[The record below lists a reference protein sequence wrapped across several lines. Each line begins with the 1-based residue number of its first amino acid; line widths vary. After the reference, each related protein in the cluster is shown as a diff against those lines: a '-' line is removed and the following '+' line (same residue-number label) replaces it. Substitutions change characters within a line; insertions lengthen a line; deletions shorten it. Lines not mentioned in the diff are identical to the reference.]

1 VNDASAEKK
10 PAKERRVITAPE
22 RSNRLDQA
30 MNVRRTGAQ
39 IHPLTDAYYFI
50 MRASWPRTLL
60 LIFTVF
66 SAINLIYAAAYT
78 LVGGIEN
85 ARPGNFEDAFFFS
98 VQTLATIG
106 YGKMAPASRMTNFL
120 VMLEAFSGILAT
132 TITTGLLFAKFSRP
146 TSRVFFSNVM
156 LVSARDGI
164 PTLQFR
170 MANARGNQI
179 MQAAVQVVFSYLH
192 VTAEGENLRRL
203 VPLKLTRSESALF
216 ALSWTAFHHVD
227 EASPLFGRDAAWLKK
242 NDAGFIV
249 SLVGLDETLG
259 QTVHARHSWDAD
271 CVVFGG
277 RFVDVM
283 TTHADG
289 TRELNLDKL
298 HDYVLDEPVA

>member
-1 VNDASAEKK
+1 MTDPSPPKPSGASS
-10 PAKERRVITAPE
+10 RIVTAPE
-22 RSNRLDQA
+22 RPNRLEQA
-30 MNVRRTGAQ
+30 LNVRRIGAR
-39 IHPLTDAYYFI
+39 IHPLTDAYYYI

-60 LIFTVF
+60 LIFTLF
-66 SAINLIYAAAYT
+66 SVINLLYATAYT
-78 LVGGIEN
+78 LTGGIEN

-106 YGKMAPASRMTNFL
+106 YGKMAPASRLTNLL

-132 TITTGLLFAKFSRP
+132 TITTGLLFAKFSRA
-146 TSRVFFSNVM
+146 TSRVLFSNVL
-156 LVSARDGI
+156 LVSTRDGV
-164 PTLQFR
+164 PTLHFR

-179 MQAAVQVVFSYLH
+179 MQASVQVVFSYQH
-192 VTAEGENLRRL
+192 VTEEGENLRRI

-216 ALSWTAFHHVD
+216 ALSWTAFHVVD
-227 EASPLFGRDAAWLKK
+227 EASPLFGKDSAWLRK

-249 SLVGLDETLG
+249 SLVGLDGTLG
-259 QTVHARHSWDAD
+259 QTVHARQAWDYES
-271 CVVFGG
+271 VVFGG

-298 HDYVLDEPVA
+298 NDYIVDE